1 MCHFVEL
8 LIQVLPAA
16 LVCWILAE
24 VVTRAARE
32 PVYYTLGKEAVCYQR
47 FGASTH
53 QLTEQ
58 VHTRMHAHTRTHT
71 HTGIH
76 AAHACLHT
84 QYTHAHTHTQHT
96 HTETQIYK
104 HNTHTNNN
112 NHIEGK
118 AAVCHQTLWQGK
130 C

>member
-1 MCHFVEL
+1 MLCHFVEL

-71 HTGIH
+71 RTHTHRHTCRACMLAHTIH
-76 AAHACLHT
+76 TCA
-84 QYTHAHTHTQHT
+84 YTHTTHTHRDSDLQTQHT
-96 HTETQIYK
+96 HK
-104 HNTHTNNN
+104 
-112 NHIEGK
+112 
-118 AAVCHQTLWQGK
+118 
-130 C
+130 